1 MAVNHAEGP
10 ILLQVSTD
18 GAGDFLVEAR
28 FNGSEAI
35 ITSATDADRAT
46 AIGACITALGTT
58 FPWGDL
64 TELPMQVI
72 NKVTDYR
79 TR

>member
-10 ILLQVSTD
+10 ILLEVSED

-28 FNGSEAI
+28 FNGSEST

-64 TELPMQVI
+64 TGFPMTVV

-79 TR
+79 VK